1 MLTCQNCSRDPQSTF
16 PKVAIVGVGIQH
28 PFFTMKENSE
38 EFVVIRPFEVWG
50 HVTYFMPKWDIALNL
65 PDIERA

>member
-1 MLTCQNCSRDPQSTF
+1 MLTCQNCSLDPHSTF
-16 PKVAIVGVGIQH
+16 PKVVIVGVGTQH

-38 EFVVIRPFEVWG
+38 EFVAIRPFEVWG

-65 PDIERA
+65 PDIETA